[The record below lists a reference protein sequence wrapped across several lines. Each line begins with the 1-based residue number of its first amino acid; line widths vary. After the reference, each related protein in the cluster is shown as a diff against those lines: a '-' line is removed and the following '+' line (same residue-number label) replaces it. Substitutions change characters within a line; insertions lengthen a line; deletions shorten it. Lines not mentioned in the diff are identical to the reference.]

1 MEIDNLRREVENRM
15 RNGESFSL
23 KEIQKIMK
31 ETGRSYGQVMSGFKR
46 LKKEMD
52 AEQKRVEEAGGVFDR
67 DDYISQRMNG

>member
-1 MEIDNLRREVENRM
+1 MEIDSLRREVENRM

-31 ETGRSYGQVMSGFKR
+31 ETGRSYSQVMTGFKR

-52 AEQKRVEEAGGVFDR
+52 AEKKRAEEAGEVFDR
-67 DDYISQRMNG
+67 DILTDHPFA